1 MHVVDGSA
9 SGLGSSL
16 AMPVTAAYQSNAPLM
31 RRFALELVEG
41 ALEQMSDTAPHTAW
55 HGACLALAELAMRGL
70 LLPEVC
76 LPPHVIVARFIFG
89 SVLCY
94 SPNHFFFYFY
104 SFVLRRDF
112 K

>member
-1 MHVVDGSA
+1 
-9 SGLGSSL
+9 
-16 AMPVTAAYQSNAPLM
+16 M

-76 LPPHVIVARFIFG
+76 LPPHVIVARF
-89 SVLCY
+89 
-94 SPNHFFFYFY
+94 
-104 SFVLRRDF
+104 
-112 K
+112 